1 MSRDASSLQSNYQ
14 RFTSQLSLLRGFFM
28 LTFCHL
34 FTNVTKSVS
43 IVTPSE
49 LGTSNTNTTIY
60 YTEQAE
66 IKRTKQPYTTKGG
79 VEARQVSCNW
89 GQSLFVFRARTG
101 FPVPVNFFT
110 YRKKHSILP
119 IGRTHISL

>member
-14 RFTSQLSLLRGFFM
+14 KFTSQLSLLRGFLC
-28 LTFCHL
+28 LTLCHL

-43 IVTPSE
+43 IVTSSE
-49 LGTSNTNTTIY
+49 LGTSNNTTIY

-66 IKRTKQPYTTKGG
+66 IKRTKQPYTTKG
-79 VEARQVSCNW
+79 VMARQVSCNW